1 MEPHFGRV
9 RIVVAALLALLGWP
23 APPAAAEPDG
33 AVAPPWRW
41 SDPRGTVSG
50 SRRSTAHPITGP
62 LAEAWTLEP
71 DAGPVIAPPV
81 TWDGRLYLLTGE
93 PGDAELLA
101 VDLETGRVLGDRAV
115 SHLPEGTTLQVWD
128 DTVYVAAGDKVQA
141 YEFTG
146 RGFRLGWAWRPGEPV
161 HEVVV
166 FEGEVYVLYG
176 DGRDHL
182 AKLYAGRRE
191 PEWDRRPVDGV
202 FCGRPAIY
210 GDFVY
215 ELEVRLA
222 SDTRTWCLYLDP
234 IRRESGAGQGSPR
247 LAWFAGE
254 NAPPAAGAGEI
265 TVGPE
270 TLVASAPARL
280 AATGGSCRQLIV
292 ACRSPATAPA
302 VLDAQLGLFELA
314 TSPAVSTR
322 GMLAIILDSPPYWAV
337 STAEGGLQLAN
348 ATAQPDLFRCRVAP
362 TVLGD
367 VVYFG
372 TWAADLATQRILWRL
387 PQEVVRY
394 PLVPADGLVIAVD
407 GDGRVHAMR
416 ARENGR

>member
-1 MEPHFGRV
+1 MEPHCRRV
-9 RIVVAALLALLGWP
+9 RIVVAALLALLGWS
-23 APPAAAEPDG
+23 ARPAAADPDG

-71 DAGPVIAPPV
+71 KEGPVIAPPV

-101 VDLETGRVLGDRAV
+101 VDLETGRVLGHHSLA
-115 SHLPEGTTLQVWD
+115 HLAEGATLQVWD
-128 DTVYVAAGDKVQA
+128 DTVYVAAEDKVLG

-146 RGFRLGWAWRPGEPV
+146 RGFRLAWTWRPRQPV

-176 DGRDHL
+176 MNRDHL

-191 PEWDRRPVDGV
+191 PEWDRAPVDGV

-210 GDFVY
+210 GDFLY
-215 ELEVRLA
+215 ELVVRVA
-222 SDTRTWCLYLDP
+222 PDTGTWCLYLDP
-234 IRRESGAGQGSPR
+234 MRRETGAGQGCPR
-247 LAWFAGE
+247 LAWFAGDDM
-254 NAPPAAGAGEI
+254 PPADAAAEI

-280 AATGGSCRQLIV
+280 AATGGSCRELIV

-302 VLDAQLGLFELA
+302 VLDEQLGLFDLA
-314 TSPAVSTR
+314 TSPAVTSR
-322 GMLAIILDSPPYWAV
+322 GMLAIVLGSPPYWAL
-337 STAEGGLQLAN
+337 STAGKGLQLAE
-348 ATAQPDLFRCRVAP
+348 AGTQPDLFHCKVAP

-372 TWAADLATQRILWRL
+372 TWAADLATHRILWRL

-394 PLVPADGLVIAVD
+394 PLVPADGLVVAVD

-416 ARENGR
+416 AREDER